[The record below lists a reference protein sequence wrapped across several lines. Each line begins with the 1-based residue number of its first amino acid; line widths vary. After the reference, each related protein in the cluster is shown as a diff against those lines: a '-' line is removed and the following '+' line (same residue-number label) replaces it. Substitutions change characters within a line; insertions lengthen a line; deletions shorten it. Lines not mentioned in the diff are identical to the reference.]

1 MMFTRPPY
9 TTRTDPIFP
18 NTTPFRSGAD
28 EELTGNAPASN
39 NSRATL
45 KRVALTGSRVLISG
59 PAGAGKEVAAR
70 ILHLWSA
77 RANGPFIV
85 VSSARMEPEWV
96 EEQLFG
102 KEEGG
107 ELVRPGLL
115 EQAHGGTLFLD
126 EVADMPLTIGRASCR
141 DRVWQYV

>member
-1 MMFTRPPY
+1 MIRLDLAARETE
-9 TTRTDPIFP
+9 TDRLRRE
-18 NTTPFRSGAD
+18 NETLRSRVGAD
-28 EELTGNAPASN
+28 EELTGNSPAIN
-39 NSRATL
+39 NVRATL
-45 KRVALTGSRVLISG
+45 KRVAVTGSRVLISG

-115 EQAHGGTLFLD
+115 EQAHGGTLFLEEGD
-126 EVADMPLTIGRASCR
+126 DMPLTPQAKILR
-141 DRVWQYV
+141 D

>member
-1 MMFTRPPY
+1 MIRRPPRSTRTDTLFPY
-9 TTRTDPIFP
+9 TT
-18 NTTPFRSGAD
+18 
-28 EELTGNAPASN
+28 
-39 NSRATL
+39 
-45 KRVALTGSRVLISG
+45 
-59 PAGAGKEVAAR
+59 
-70 ILHLWSA
+70 LWSA

-126 EVADMPLTIGRASCR
+126 EVADMPLTTQGKILRVMH
-141 DRVWQYV
+141 DRKQVGSGKSGVER

>member
-1 MMFTRPPY
+1 MRIS
-9 TTRTDPIFP
+9 D
-18 NTTPFRSGAD
+18 
-28 EELTGNAPASN
+28 
-39 NSRATL
+39 
-45 KRVALTGSRVLISG
+45 GSSDVCSSDL
-59 PAGAGKEVAAR
+59 
-70 ILHLWSA
+70 LWSA

-126 EVADMPLTIGRASCR
+126 EVADMPLTTQGKILRVMTEQTFSRIGGSRLVKVDVRSEEHTSELQSLMRTSSA
-141 DRVWQYV
+141 VF